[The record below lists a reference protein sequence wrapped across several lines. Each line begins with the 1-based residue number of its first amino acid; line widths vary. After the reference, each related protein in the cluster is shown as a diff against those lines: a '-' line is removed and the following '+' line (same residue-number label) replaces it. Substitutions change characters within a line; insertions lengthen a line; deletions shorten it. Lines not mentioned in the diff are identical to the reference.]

1 MIYIIFNKIKIN
13 KINIG
18 DSKIYYVIK
27 YLLNDFLNMM
37 YW

>member
-18 DSKIYYVIK
+18 YSKIYYVIK